1 MLLRSLALDA
11 AYQLNMEAQIGS
23 LEVGKLADFV
33 VLSDDLF
40 EMDVYEQHEAKVLM
54 TYMNG
59 QQVFERDL
67 KARLIEW
74 LLDL

>member
-23 LEVGKLADFV
+23 LEVGKLAGFV

-40 EMDVYEQHEAKVLM
+40 AMDVYE
-54 TYMNG
+54 
-59 QQVFERDL
+59 
-67 KARLIEW
+67 
-74 LLDL
+74 